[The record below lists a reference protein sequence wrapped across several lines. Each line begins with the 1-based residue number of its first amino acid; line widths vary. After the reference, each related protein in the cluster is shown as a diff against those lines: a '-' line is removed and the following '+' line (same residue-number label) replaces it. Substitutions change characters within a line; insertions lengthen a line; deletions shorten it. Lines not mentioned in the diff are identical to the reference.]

1 MTQIPSSWHHCGKCG
16 EIYKGSALAPCPA
29 CASTSLP
36 ARKKINVHTVDAGAS
51 QTRRDFNPKL
61 SAEPASAPKLVRIDT
76 SVHSADDPTA
86 SRKSSERK
94 RKKSNSLIKFVI
106 AWIIGLILIV
116 GLIKW
121 QFGDDQPLPLATP
134 SAETA
139 DNTLLSKNIDIFSR
153 AYPHIMKSTGEFID
167 ARAAESLA
175 PYCRQRPSLA
185 MTIFNDGAKAFLFK
199 PETTE
204 LFQNNIIHIDGQ
216 PMIETV
222 WQDDRKRKMEIVYA
236 EEDGRWLIDWE
247 SYAKSST
254 LPWSVFQSDGG
265 DGEGTFRML
274 VRERL
279 AEQKYN
285 DPSMSVVFYE
295 PSFFHGG
302 PAGMITPEF
311 SVDRKSRNGRLL
323 AAALAARLNDKPLFQ
338 SIFPKADPPSM
349 ARVTV
354 KIRRVTKEKEKNFEL
369 VEVLACH
376 WMGIDDLGV
385 ELTDS
390 P

>member
-1 MTQIPSSWHHCGKCG
+1 MTQIQSSWHHCGKCG
-16 EIYKGSALAPCPA
+16 EIYKASADAPCPA
-29 CASTSLP
+29 CARTSLP
-36 ARKKINVHTVDAGAS
+36 ARKKINVHTVNAGAS
-51 QTRRDFNPKL
+51 HTRKEFNPKL
-61 SAEPASAPKLVRIDT
+61 IVEQPSAPKLVRIDT
-76 SVHSADDPTA
+76 SVSTADDPTA
-86 SRKSSERK
+86 SRKSTERK
-94 RKKSNSLIKFVI
+94 RKKSTALVKFVI
-106 AWIIGLILIV
+106 GWFIALALLA

-121 QFGDDQPLPLATP
+121 QFGDDQPLPVTTP
-134 SAETA
+134 SEENV
-139 DNTLLSKNIDIFSR
+139 DPTLVSKNIDIFSR
-153 AYPHIMKSTGEFID
+153 AYPSIIKSTGEFFD
-167 ARAAESLA
+167 SRAAETLSQF
-175 PYCRQRPSLA
+175 CRRRPSLA
-185 MTIFNDGAKAFLFK
+185 MTIFNDAAKASLFK
-199 PETTE
+199 PETAE
-204 LFQNNIIHIDGQ
+204 LIQNNVIHIGGQ

-236 EEDGRWLIDWE
+236 EEDARWLIDWE

-254 LPWSVFQSDGG
+254 LPWSVFLSENG

-285 DPSMSVVFYE
+285 DLAMSVVFYE

-311 SVDRKSRNGRLL
+311 SVDRKSRNGRLI
-323 AAALAARLNDKPLFQ
+323 AAALTARLNDKPLFQ
-338 SIFPKADPPSM
+338 SIFPKTDPPSM

-354 KIRRVTKEKEKNFEL
+354 KIRRIAKEQEKTFEL

-376 WMGIDDLGV
+376 WMGTDDPGV